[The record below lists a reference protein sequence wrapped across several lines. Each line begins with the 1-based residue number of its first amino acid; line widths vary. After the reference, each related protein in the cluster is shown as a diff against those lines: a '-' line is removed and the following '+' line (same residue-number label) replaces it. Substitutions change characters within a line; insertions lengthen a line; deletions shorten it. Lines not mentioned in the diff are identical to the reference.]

1 MPSKSRH
8 RQGKHSAQRKRK
20 KSRQDFSVT
29 GAQRQATA
37 QNYEPVSPA
46 PPPSAKVLTPGS
58 ALPPVRYPYIATE
71 LRRIAI
77 VAGIMLAV
85 LVVLSLVI
93 P

>member
-8 RQGKHSAQRKRK
+8 RRDKHSTRSK
-20 KSRQDFSVT
+20 KGENRQDFSAS
-29 GAQRQATA
+29 GAQQQATA
-37 QNYEPVSPA
+37 QNYEPVSSA
-46 PPPSAKVLTPGS
+46 PTPSVKVLTPRPK
-58 ALPPVRYPYIATE
+58 LTPVQHPYIAIE

-77 VAGIMLAV
+77 LTGIMLAV

>member
-8 RQGKHSAQRKRK
+8 RRDKHLTRSK
-20 KSRQDFSVT
+20 KGENRQDFSVS
-29 GAQRQATA
+29 GAQQPATA
-37 QNYEPVSPA
+37 RNSEPLSPA
-46 PPPSAKVLTPGS
+46 TTPSIKIRMPGPKLTP
-58 ALPPVRYPYIATE
+58 LQHPYIAIE

-77 VAGIMLAV
+77 LAGIMLVV

>member
-8 RQGKHSAQRKRK
+8 GRGKHSAQSKK
-20 KSRQDFSVT
+20 GKSRQDFSVS

-46 PPPSAKVLTPGS
+46 PTPSAKVLTPRPK
-58 ALPPVRYPYIATE
+58 LTPLQYPYIATE

>member
-8 RQGKHSAQRKRK
+8 RRGKHSARSKKRK
-20 KSRQDFSVT
+20 LRQDFSVT
-29 GAQRQATA
+29 VAQRQA

-46 PPPSAKVLTPGS
+46 PTPSAKVLTPRS

-77 VAGIMLAV
+77 IAGIMLAV
-85 LVVLSLVI
+85 LVVLYLVI